1 MAGHRGNGPLV
12 PTAWVLLLMMISA
25 MLLGKGYFHLLKVHE
40 LRPLPLSLSLEAKH
54 VLSDWI
60 QSKEQN
66 ICKQM
71 PHLFTNHKVSDWSM
85 RMTKSSDKRAYR
97 ILESHHA
104 KINSCFIFG
113 ISESWKIFFFVCY
126 WKILMPIK
134 AAFVWQKNYI
144 CSVLIYF
151 TM

>member
-1 MAGHRGNGPLV
+1 MAGQRGNRPLV

-25 MLLGKGYFHLLKVHE
+25 MLLGKGYFHLVKVHE
-40 LRPLPLSLSLEAKH
+40 LRPLPLLLSLEAIH

-71 PHLFTNHKVSDWSM
+71 SHLFTTHNVSDWSM
-85 RMTKSSDKRAYR
+85 RMTKSSDKWAYR

-113 ISESWKIFFFVCY
+113 ISESWKIFFCLLLKDSFAHQGCICLTEKITFV
-126 WKILMPIK
+126 L
-134 AAFVWQKNYI
+134 F
-144 CSVLIYF
+144 
-151 TM
+151 